1 MRNLQPLPAPQ
12 CFRRSTGQ
20 PHAVCLATASF
31 PRPPPL
37 TRPPAAQLTSGVRRC
52 ARLGW
57 MRYNKIMNAE
67 VKQAA
72 LELVERATAAGLTG
86 SVADSAE
93 IEQVTQDL
101 GGKLPN
107 WYAELISAFPLCGL
121 DLGWQDEDDTSW
133 MIWSTPKQLR
143 SESLEAY
150 PGLAILERGYIN
162 VALCAHGSG
171 DPYFIPT
178 DKGDN
183 PPLYQ
188 VYHDVSDK
196 PDEIIAEGLQLVSA
210 SLSEFFRTATV
221 Q

>member
-1 MRNLQPLPAPQ
+1 
-12 CFRRSTGQ
+12 
-20 PHAVCLATASF
+20 
-31 PRPPPL
+31 
-37 TRPPAAQLTSGVRRC
+37 
-52 ARLGW
+52 
-57 MRYNKIMNAE
+57 MRYNIIMNAE

-72 LELVERATAAGLTG
+72 LELVKRVTAAGLAG
-86 SVADSAE
+86 SIADSAE
-93 IEQVTQDL
+93 LQRINQDL
-101 GGKLPN
+101 SGKLPD
-107 WYAELISAFPLCGL
+107 WYAELISTFPLCGL
-121 DLGWQDEDDTSW
+121 DLGWQDEGDISW
-133 MIWSTPKQLR
+133 MIWSSPEQLR

-150 PGLAILERGYIN
+150 PGLAILERGFIN

-196 PDEIIAEGLQLVSA
+196 PDEIIAEGLQLISA
-210 SLSEFFRTATV
+210 SLSEFFRKATV